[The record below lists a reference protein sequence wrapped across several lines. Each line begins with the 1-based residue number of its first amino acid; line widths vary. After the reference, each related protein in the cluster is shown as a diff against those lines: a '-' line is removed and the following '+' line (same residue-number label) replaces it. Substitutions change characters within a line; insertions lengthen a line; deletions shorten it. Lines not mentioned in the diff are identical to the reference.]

1 MRALSSISAAADSVV
16 TVPAALLLR
25 GGSVNFHFSRKCNFA
40 CKYCFHTAK
49 SSFVLPEDS
58 RVSAA

>member
-16 TVPAALLLR
+16 TVPAALLR

-49 SSFVLPEDS
+49 SSFMLPEDS
-58 RVSAA
+58 QASAA